1 MTSRVVVPLRVLIVV
16 LLLLAL
22 AAQALVPL
30 AATEAATTTPELS
43 YLQVPYAVAGIA
55 TIGCGQVVLV
65 AIWPLLTRVR
75 RGAIF
80 DVAAFR
86 WVGVM
91 IGAGVVAT
99 TLSLLLTA
107 HVLLVVQQGPVTVP
121 LVLLGGCAA
130 VAAFTLLMVVMRAL
144 LRSAVAMH
152 DELAE
157 VI

>member
-1 MTSRVVVPLRVLIVV
+1 MTSRVIVPLRVLIVV

-86 WVGVM
+86 WVGVR
-91 IGAGVVAT
+91 IGAGVGAA
-99 TLSLLLTA
+99 TLSLLLSA
-107 HVLLVVQQGPVTVP
+107 QVLVAGRRGAATV
-121 LVLLGGCAA
+121 
-130 VAAFTLLMVVMRAL
+130 
-144 LRSAVAMH
+144 
-152 DELAE
+152 
-157 VI
+157 

>member
-1 MTSRVVVPLRVLIVV
+1 MTSRVIVPLRVLIVV

-86 WVGVM
+86 WVGVR

-99 TLSLLLTA
+99 TLRDRKSTRLNSS
-107 HVLLVVQQGPVTVP
+107 HV
-121 LVLLGGCAA
+121 AISYA
-130 VAAFTLLMVVMRAL
+130 VFCFKYNK
-144 LRSAVAMH
+144 
-152 DELAE
+152 
-157 VI
+157 

>member
-1 MTSRVVVPLRVLIVV
+1 MTPKVIVPLRALIMV

-30 AATEAATTTPELS
+30 AAREAATMAPELS
-43 YLQVPYAVAGIA
+43 SLQVPYAVAGIA
-55 TIGCGQVVLV
+55 TIACGQVVLV
-65 AIWPLLTRVR
+65 AIWPLLTRVH

-80 DVAAFR
+80 DVGAFR

-91 IGAGVVAT
+91 LGAGVVAT
-99 TLSLLLTA
+99 TLILLLTA
-107 HVLLVVQQGPVTVP
+107 HVLFVVRQGPVTVP

-130 VAAFTLLMVVMRAL
+130 GAAFTLLMVVMRAL
-144 LRSAVAMH
+144 LRSAVAMRA
-152 DELAE
+152 ELAE